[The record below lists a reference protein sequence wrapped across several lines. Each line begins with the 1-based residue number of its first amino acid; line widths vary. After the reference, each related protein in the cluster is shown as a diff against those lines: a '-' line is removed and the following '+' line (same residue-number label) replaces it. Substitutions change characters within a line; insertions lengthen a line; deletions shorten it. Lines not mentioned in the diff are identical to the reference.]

1 MKRAR
6 PSGAQPEEVAIV
18 TIHTPTIRTSFAPAS
33 GLDELAARTVRI
45 GREAAAAAHDC
56 AAGSTTGQWRRVEA
70 SLSGLAERRP
80 FEAIDEDALVAAQGI
95 VARDL
100 EAEVA
105 GTERR
110 VIDHDHDEDGNAYAV
125 WAEVP
130 AHTERG
136 EALLRV
142 QHLLREFLA
151 LRDEVL
157 DRVAA
162 EQAVWRLRQA

>member
-1 MKRAR
+1 M
-6 PSGAQPEEVAIV
+6 
-18 TIHTPTIRTSFAPAS
+18 TIHTPTVRTFMAPAPA
-33 GLDELAARTVRI
+33 LDELGARAVRV

-70 SLSGLAERRP
+70 ALGGLAERRP

-95 VARDL
+95 IARDL

-110 VIDHDHDEDGNAYAV
+110 VVDHDHDEDGNAYAV

-142 QHLLREFLA
+142 QRLLREFLA

-162 EQAVWRLRQA
+162 ERALQDLRQA

>member
-1 MKRAR
+1 M
-6 PSGAQPEEVAIV
+6 
-18 TIHTPTIRTSFAPAS
+18 TIHTPTIRTSLTSAPA
-33 GLDELAARTVRI
+33 LDELAARAVRV
-45 GREAAAAAHDC
+45 GREAATAAHEC
-56 AAGSTTGQWRRVEA
+56 AAGSTVGQWRRVEA
-70 SLSGLAERRP
+70 CLGGLAERRP
-80 FEAIDEDALVAAQGI
+80 FEAIDDDALVAALGI
-95 VARDL
+95 IARDL
-100 EAEVA
+100 ENEAA

-110 VIDHDHDEDGNAYAV
+110 VVDHDHDDDGNAYAV

-142 QHLLREFLA
+142 QRLVREFVA

-162 EQAVWRLRQA
+162 EQALRDLRRA

>member
-1 MKRAR
+1 M
-6 PSGAQPEEVAIV
+6 
-18 TIHTPTIRTSFAPAS
+18 TIHTPTIRTSFAPAPA
-33 GLDELAARTVRI
+33 LEELAARSVRI

-56 AAGSTTGQWRRVEA
+56 AAGSTVGQWRHVEA
-70 SLSGLAERRP
+70 CLSGLAERRP

-100 EAEVA
+100 ENEVV

-110 VIDHDHDEDGNAYAV
+110 VVDRDYDEDGNAHDILG
-125 WAEVP
+125 EVP

-142 QHLLREFLA
+142 QRLLREFVA

-157 DRVAA
+157 DRLAA